1 MPVQKI
7 SKVDLLRN
15 SIRVFRKKGYYRT
28 NMSDLAKES
37 GLTKGAFYH
46 HFSNKADVMLKSL
59 EGTTVLFQER
69 VFSIAYREDLESRE
83 KLELMAQKIFKA
95 FTAEEG
101 GCFFANTI
109 LETIQVEETFKAAI
123 LEFFE
128 LWRAAFLHIYKA
140 HHTSEKAAAI
150 TQQVMADIEGSII
163 FMQLYE
169 NSQLLHQA
177 IQRGINQL

>member
-1 MPVQKI
+1 MPLQKI
-7 SKVDLLRN
+7 TKVELLRN

-37 GLTKGAFYH
+37 DLTKGAFYH

-59 EGTTVLFQER
+59 EGTTALFQER
-69 VFSIAYREDLESRE
+69 VFSIAYQEEWSSQE
-83 KLELMAQKIFKA
+83 KLEEMGRKIFKA
-95 FTAEEG
+95 FTVEEG

-128 LWRAAFLHIYKA
+128 LWRAAFLHIFEQ
-140 HHTSEKAAAI
+140 HHCSEDAAKI
-150 TQQVMADIEGSII
+150 TQQIMSDIEGSII
-163 FMQLYE
+163 FMQLYQDSE
-169 NSQLLHQA
+169 LLHQA
-177 IQRGINQL
+177 IQRGLEHL

>member
-1 MPVQKI
+1 MPLQKI
-7 SKVDLLRN
+7 SKQELLRN

-46 HFSNKADVMLKSL
+46 HFSSKADVMLKSL
-59 EGTTVLFQER
+59 EGTAALFQER
-69 VFSIAYREDLESRE
+69 VFSIAYRGDLESGE
-83 KLELMAQKIFKA
+83 KLELMAQKIFKM

-123 LEFFE
+123 LAFFE
-128 LWRAAFLHIYKA
+128 AWKMAFIHIFEA
-140 HHTSEKAAAI
+140 HYSKEEATELV
-150 TQQVMADIEGSII
+150 QQIMADMEGSII
-163 FMQLYE
+163 FMQLYQD
-169 NSQLLHQA
+169 SQLLHKA
-177 IQRGINQL
+177 INRAIAKL

>member
-1 MPVQKI
+1 MPLQKI
-7 SKVDLLRN
+7 SKAELLRN

-59 EGTTVLFQER
+59 QGTTALFQER
-69 VFSIAYREDLESRE
+69 VFSIAYQEGLSSQE

-109 LETIQVEETFKAAI
+109 LETIHVEETFKEAI

-128 LWRAAFLHIYKA
+128 LWKAAFLHIYGS
-140 HHTSEKAAAI
+140 HHPLDKAAAL
-150 TQQVMADIEGSII
+150 TQQIMADIEGSII
-163 FMQLYE
+163 FMQLYKD
-169 NSQLLHQA
+169 SQLLHQA
-177 IQRGINQL
+177 IQRAIKLL

>member
-1 MPVQKI
+1 MPLQKI
-7 SKVDLLRN
+7 TKTELLRN

-59 EGTTVLFQER
+59 ESTTALFEDW
-69 VFSIAYREDLESRE
+69 VFSIAYQNDLSSQE
-83 KLELMAQKIFKA
+83 KLELMGKKIFKA
-95 FTAEEG
+95 FTVEEG

-109 LETIQVEETFKAAI
+109 LETMQVEDTFKEVV

-128 LWRAAFLHIYKA
+128 RWRASFLHIFQA
-140 HHTSEKAAAI
+140 HHSPEKAADI
-150 TQQVMADIEGSII
+150 TQQIMADIEGSIM
-163 FMQLYE
+163 FMQLYD

-177 IQRGINQL
+177 IQRAIKQL